1 MGELGTVRGHP
12 FRVGSF
18 AGGGEEWP
26 TQYERFIPRLA
37 EINPACRDNASSL
50 AGSRNIG
57 RGLMNTFTEFNLLPT
72 LQETLVEKQILR
84 PTEIQAKAIPAL
96 IGGRSIVGIAETGSG
111 KTLAYALPA
120 MHHIKS
126 LEIAGDAIALSA
138 RPRALAVVPTR
149 ELGEQV
155 TKAFK
160 PFTHTTRLRVR
171 SVLGGTTTEVAKRG
185 LAGAFEILVATP
197 GRLVQMLER
206 RLVDLD
212 DVRMLILDEADQ
224 MLDHGFLPD
233 VTRIIQ
239 ASPQKLQ
246 LALFSATVS
255 PAVEKL
261 ITDLFSGAEVIRS
274 AGSHRVVPT
283 LTTLQQL
290 VIDGQRFPLLERLLK
305 KKVEGGTILFT
316 NTREQCDKLADQLA
330 AAKIACVIYRGEMDK
345 VERRQNLKLFR
356 EGAVDLLVST
366 DLASRGLDVDH
377 VGRVINY
384 HLPQQMENYLHRVG
398 RTARAGRPGLVV
410 NFVTERDAPLV
421 SQLESVRALT
431 TSQNHPP
438 RRSPSRLQPLRNRIR
453 RH

>member
-1 MGELGTVRGHP
+1 
-12 FRVGSF
+12 
-18 AGGGEEWP
+18 
-26 TQYERFIPRLA
+26 
-37 EINPACRDNASSL
+37 
-50 AGSRNIG
+50 
-57 RGLMNTFTEFNLLPT
+57 MNTFTEFGLLPT

-84 PTEIQAKAIPAL
+84 PTEIQARAIPAL
-96 IGGRSIVGIAETGSG
+96 LGGRSIVGIAETGSG
-111 KTLAYALPA
+111 KTMAYALPA

-126 LEIAGDAIALSA
+126 LEIAGDAITLSA
-138 RPRALAVVPTR
+138 RPRALVVVPTR

-197 GRLVQMLER
+197 GRLLQMLER

-239 ASPQKLQ
+239 ASPQKRQ
-246 LALFSATVS
+246 LALFSATIS

-261 ITDLFSGAEVIRS
+261 IADLFSGAEVIRS

-316 NTREQCDKLADQLA
+316 NTREQCDKLAAQLA

-356 EGAVDLLVST
+356 EGTVDLLVST

-453 RH
+453 RR

>member
-1 MGELGTVRGHP
+1 
-12 FRVGSF
+12 
-18 AGGGEEWP
+18 
-26 TQYERFIPRLA
+26 
-37 EINPACRDNASSL
+37 
-50 AGSRNIG
+50 
-57 RGLMNTFTEFNLLPT
+57 MNTFTEFGLLTT

-84 PTEIQAKAIPAL
+84 PTEIQARAIPAL
-96 IGGRSIVGIAETGSG
+96 LGGRSIVGIAETGSG

-126 LEIAGDAIALSA
+126 FEIAGDAITLSA
-138 RPRALAVVPTR
+138 RPRALVVVPTR

>member
-1 MGELGTVRGHP
+1 
-12 FRVGSF
+12 
-18 AGGGEEWP
+18 
-26 TQYERFIPRLA
+26 
-37 EINPACRDNASSL
+37 
-50 AGSRNIG
+50 
-57 RGLMNTFTEFNLLPT
+57 MNTFTEFGLLTT

-84 PTEIQAKAIPAL
+84 PTEIQARAIPAL
-96 IGGRSIVGIAETGSG
+96 LGGRSIVGIAETGSG

-126 LEIAGDAIALSA
+126 LEITGDAITLSA
-138 RPRALAVVPTR
+138 RPRALVVVPTR

-212 DVRMLILDEADQ
+212 DVQMLILDEADQ

-239 ASPQKLQ
+239 ASPQKRQ

-261 ITDLFSGAEVIRS
+261 IADLFSGAEVIRS

-438 RRSPSRLQPLRNRIR
+438 RRSPYRLQPLRNRIR
-453 RH
+453 RR